1 MLNPLVQFN
10 IGIALLLLGVQ
21 LLRHGLVNWGH
32 SQLQRILRRA
42 TSTPLRGFF
51 WGTLATAL
59 VQSSTAVTV
68 LAVGLVDGGAI
79 TFYQSLGIVLG
90 ANVGTCVTVQLLAL
104 DLEAL
109 ALPAL
114 SAGAVLTLARRSRA
128 VGIASLGCGLI
139 FGSLGLMGA
148 VLSSYEGSHS
158 LRGYLSAMAATPLQG
173 LVAGTLLTAFLHS
186 SSVVTGVAMVL
197 VSQGVISLLPALAL
211 VLGANIGT
219 CITAILASLLSSW
232 AAKRTAMAH
241 LFINVSGAFLILPF
255 LSLAATLLP
264 LLTPDPGRQVAHF
277 HTLFN
282 LFSSLAALVVIKPL
296 ALFLTWLVPDGG
308 PSGKSGTWP

>member
-10 IGIALLLLGVQ
+10 VGIALLLLGVQ
-21 LLRHGLVNWGH
+21 MLRTGLVNWGH
-32 SQLQRILRRA
+32 NRLKHILRRV
-42 TSTPLRGFF
+42 TSTPLKGFF
-51 WGTLATAL
+51 WGTVATAL

-68 LAVGLVDGGAI
+68 LAVGLVDGGTI

-104 DLEAL
+104 DLKAL
-109 ALPAL
+109 ALPTFCLGAAL
-114 SAGAVLTLARRSRA
+114 ALPPRSRP

-139 FGSLGLMGA
+139 FGSLDLMGTA
-148 VLSSYEGSHS
+148 LSPFEGGNS
-158 LRGYLSAMAATPLQG
+158 LRGYLAAMAATPLQG
-173 LVAGTLLTAFLHS
+173 LMAGTVLTAFLHS
-186 SSVVTGVAMVL
+186 SSVVTGIAIVL
-197 VSQGVISLLPALAL
+197 VSQGVISLLGALTL

-219 CITAILASLLSSW
+219 CLTSILAALLSSR

-241 LFINVSGAFLILPF
+241 LVINVSGAFVLLPF
-255 LSLAATLLP
+255 LPLTAP
-264 LLTPDPGRQVAHF
+264 LLSLLSSDPGRQVAHF

-296 ALFLTWLVPDGG
+296 ALFLTRLVPD
-308 PSGKSGTWP
+308 

>member
-1 MLNPLVQFN
+1 MNPLVQFN
-10 IGIALLLLGVQ
+10 IGIVLLLLGVQ
-21 LLRHGLVNWGH
+21 MLRNGLVNWGH
-32 SQLQRILRRA
+32 SRLQRILRRA
-42 TSTPLRGFF
+42 TSTPLKGFF

-109 ALPAL
+109 AAPAL
-114 SAGAVLTLARRSRA
+114 AAGALLALARPTRPA
-128 VGIASLGCGLI
+128 GLAALGCGLI
-139 FGSLGLMGA
+139 FGSLGLMDA
-148 VLSSYEGSHS
+148 ALTSYEGSQS
-158 LRGYLSAMAATPLQG
+158 FRGYLSAVAATPLQG
-173 LVAGTLLTAFLHS
+173 LISGTVLTALLHS

-197 VSQGVISLLPALAL
+197 VSQGVVPLLPALAL

-219 CITAILASLLSSW
+219 CLTAVLAALLSSR
-232 AAKRTAMAH
+232 AAKRTAIAH
-241 LFINVSGAFLILPF
+241 LFVNLGGAFFLFPF
-255 LSLAATLLP
+255 LSCLAP
-264 LLTPDPGRQVAHF
+264 LLSLLTGDAARQVAHF

-282 LFSSLAALVVIKPL
+282 LFSSLAALAVIKPL
-296 ALFLTWLVPDGG
+296 AAFLTWMVPD
-308 PSGKSGTWP
+308 